1 MAVVSVRERGF
12 CLSSVVVV
20 PARGGLSSWRAL
32 LPLAQQQNAPF
43 GKSVPR
49 RLQQPLFARFARS
62 LRFCRL
68 APCARFCSLTSAR
81 LCLRPCARF
90 ARLLRLQASPSA
102 RFARFLHLRLLCLL
116 GAGFPHG
123 APCNSLRKSKT
134 RHSLS
139 PSRVDYSNRDSLAL
153 LARFAL
159 QASPCA
165 RLCLR
170 PALALLAYACARW
183 LRPCASSPR
192 ALSAGLRP
200 AIVRYRQM
208 ARGRPVKNN
217 H

>member
-81 LCLRPCARF
+81 LCLRSCARF
-90 ARLLRLQASPSA
+90 ARLLRLLASPGARFCSLSSSSFVVPARGGLSSWRALQQLAQKQNAPFVKSVPRRLQQPRFA
-102 RFARFLHLRLLCLL
+102 RFARSLRP
-116 GAGFPHG
+116 AGFALRALML
-123 APCNSLRKSKT
+123 APC
-134 RHSLS
+134 
-139 PSRVDYSNRDSLAL
+139 
-153 LARFAL
+153 ARF
-159 QASPCA
+159 A

-170 PALALLAYACARW
+170 PL
-183 LRPCASSPR
+183 ASSLRFFAPGAFR
-192 ALSAGLRP
+192 RASPCYCALSPNGTWTTC
-200 AIVRYRQM
+200 
-208 ARGRPVKNN
+208 KK
-217 H
+217 